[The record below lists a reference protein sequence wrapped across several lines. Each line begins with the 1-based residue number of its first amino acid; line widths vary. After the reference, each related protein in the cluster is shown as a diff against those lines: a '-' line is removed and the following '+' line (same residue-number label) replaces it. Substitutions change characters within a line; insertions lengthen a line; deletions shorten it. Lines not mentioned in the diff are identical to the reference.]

1 MDDIELTRIRADIA
15 ELMPDTGYILSVT
28 RTSEGGGGWTESWGT
43 ASTVTCRVDYARGVE
58 VLAGGAV
65 QPKRQLVATVP
76 YCTVVSTAN
85 RFEYGGVSFAITSV
99 NVGSWLTC
107 KRLTLEAL

>member
-1 MDDIELTRIRADIA
+1 MDDIELTRIRSDIG
-15 ELMPDTGYILSVT
+15 ELMPDTGYILIFT
-28 RTSEGGGGWTESWGT
+28 RTSDGGGGWTDAWGT
-43 ASTVTCRVDYARGVE
+43 AGTVTCRVDFARGVE

-76 YCTVVSTAN
+76 YSTVVSTAN

-107 KRLTLEAL
+107 KRLVL

>member
-1 MDDIELTRIRADIA
+1 MDDIELTRIRSDIG
-15 ELMPDTGYILSVT
+15 ELMPENGYILSVT
-28 RTSEGGGGWTESWGT
+28 RTSDGGGGWTDTWGT
-43 ASTVTCRVDYARGVE
+43 ASTVDCRVDYTRGVE

-76 YCTVVSTAN
+76 YSTVVSTAN
-85 RFEYGGVSFAITSV
+85 RFEYGGVSFAIASV
-99 NVGSWLTC
+99 SAGSWQTC

>member
-1 MDDIELTRIRADIA
+1 MDDIELTRIRADLA

-28 RTSEGGGGWTESWGT
+28 RTSDGGGGWTEAWGT

-76 YCTVVSTAN
+76 YSTVVTTAN
-85 RFEYGGVSFAITSV
+85 RFQYGGVSFAIASV
-99 NVGSWLTC
+99 SAGSWQTC